1 MCPRGGASPTVLLCC
16 RHMVLLKEQYGKQVV
31 VNLLGSRGGEEV
43 LNRAFK
49 VTGSPPW
56 GEARRGGGGRP
67 AQGGLPWGLEIA
79 ACSPMFGEIFFH
91 QSFSIK

>member
-1 MCPRGGASPTVLLCC
+1 
-16 RHMVLLKEQYGKQVV
+16 MVLLKEQYGKQVV

-56 GEARRGGGGRP
+56 GEAERWGGG
-67 AQGGLPWGLEIA
+67 
-79 ACSPMFGEIFFH
+79 ACSGWASLGTGDSGLLAP
-91 QSFSIK
+91 SLKRLFSIRASALSDLGS